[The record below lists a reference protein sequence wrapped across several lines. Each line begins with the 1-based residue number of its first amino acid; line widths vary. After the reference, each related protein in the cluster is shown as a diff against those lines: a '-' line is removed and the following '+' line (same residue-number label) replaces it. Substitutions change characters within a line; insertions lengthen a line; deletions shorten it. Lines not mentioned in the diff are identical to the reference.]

1 MSQTSTTDPEVSV
14 VVPAFNEA
22 GNVVPLAREIAQAL
36 DGRNFEIIFVDDAS
50 SDTTREELVAAKA
63 ELPMLRVVSHRRN
76 AGQSRSIR
84 TGRHV
89 RPRHRHRDA
98 RRRRQNPPRDLPD
111 LIDALTRPDAP
122 EDLGLVGGD
131 RTANRQDSA
140 WKKFASRVGNGVRR
154 RLLNDDCSDTGCGLK
169 AFRRQAYLELPY
181 FDHQHRFIPALMIR
195 EGYRC
200 EFRPVTHR
208 PRTHGQSK
216 YTNFGRLF
224 ASLTDIMGVMWL
236 NSRARSPRG
245 TDEY

>member
-84 TGRHV
+84 TGV
-89 RPRHRHRDA
+89 MYA
-98 RRRRQNPPRDLPD
+98 RGTVIATLDGDGQNPPRDLPD

>member
-1 MSQTSTTDPEVSV
+1 MY
-14 VVPAFNEA
+14 
-22 GNVVPLAREIAQAL
+22 ARGTVIATL
-36 DGRNFEIIFVDDAS
+36 DGD
-50 SDTTREELVAAKA
+50 
-63 ELPMLRVVSHRRN
+63 
-76 AGQSRSIR
+76 G
-84 TGRHV
+84 
-89 RPRHRHRDA
+89 
-98 RRRRQNPPRDLPD
+98 QNPPRDLPD